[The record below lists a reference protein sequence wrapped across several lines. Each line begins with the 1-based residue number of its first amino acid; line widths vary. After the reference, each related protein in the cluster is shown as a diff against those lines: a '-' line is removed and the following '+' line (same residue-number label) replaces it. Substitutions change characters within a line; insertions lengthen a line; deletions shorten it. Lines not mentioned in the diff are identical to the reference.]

1 MKILIDIPLY
11 YPDHCSGGEATM
23 RDIAHQLISFG
34 HEVVIQVDRGS
45 VEEYEGIKI
54 NICAY
59 WDKDSTSELY
69 EWADVIITHL
79 GKIGQAYNMAHKYLK
94 PLFYYQHNT
103 NHSATVEA
111 KREIKVIYNAEWT
124 KEKMQYEND
133 NIVCR
138 PIPKAHTKKEKGEYI
153 TLINANEN
161 KGVRIFKE
169 IAKLMPNE
177 KFLIVKGSYGK
188 QEVDNLPS
196 NITVWS
202 NTPDMQCVY
211 DETKILL
218 CPSLYE
224 SWGRV
229 ATEAM
234 SCGVPVI
241 SSYAK
246 GLVENLG
253 EKGIFCNRENV
264 QQWVDKIKEVEN
276 DYNEVSKMY
285 KKRFEDLQ
293 NDYVNL
299 NNFIINY
306 GNNF

>member
-1 MKILIDIPLY
+1 
-11 YPDHCSGGEATM
+11 M
-23 RDIAHQLISFG
+23 RDIAHRLISFG

-45 VEEYEGIKI
+45 VDEYEGIRI
-54 NICAY
+54 NKCAY
-59 WDKDSTSELY
+59 WDKDSTSDLY
-69 EWADVIITHL
+69 EWADIIITHL
-79 GKIGQAYNMAHKYLK
+79 GKIGQSYNMASKYGK

-111 KREIKVIYNAEWT
+111 KREIKVIYNAQWT
-124 KEKMQYEND
+124 KDKLKYENE

-138 PIPKAHTKKEKGEYI
+138 PIPLAQTKKEKGEYI
-153 TLINANEN
+153 TLVNGNEN

-169 IAKLMPNE
+169 VAKLLPDK

-188 QEVDNLPS
+188 QEVEELPD
-196 NITVWS
+196 NITVWE
-202 NTPDMQCVY
+202 NTPDMQRVW
-211 DETKILL
+211 DATNILL

-253 EKGIFCNRENV
+253 DNGVFCNRENV
-264 QQWVDKIKEVEN
+264 QQWINRIEEVEKN
-276 DYNEVSKMY
+276 YYKISKMY
-285 KKRFEDLQ
+285 KKRFYDLQ

-299 NNFIINY
+299 NNFITQY
-306 GNNF
+306 GNNI